1 MAHAISEYWPFGEFR
16 RYQLPAIEAI
26 AKAFAAGKDFV
37 AVEAPTGSG
46 KSPIAIAAARWIL
59 ENPECTDI
67 GERASKIK
75 SNPGAYCLTTQKV
88 LQRQYMRDFAEHET
102 HPLVDMCGRGNFQCK
117 FDDNG
122 RTCENGICHK
132 WADQGQV
139 VILKDGETTPPDA
152 TERTRS
158 DGQRFYIRKFNKSAN
173 CVYRIAKLRIV
184 DEPLVIHNFAYFMTE
199 TNYVGEF
206 KPRDLLIIDEAH
218 NIEKELLGFIEVPLG
233 EFVLR
238 KIGVEIPKKFKNNNP
253 CVEDVY
259 EWAKSILKDHIKPH
273 YKDLVYKLGVLN
285 KKLKTDPWDEQA
297 TVELDRLKR
306 DAKTVESLIHK
317 MDTLFRSVGPD
328 NCVLE
333 SKVTSKGKEKYYRLV
348 FKPIDIA
355 PFAERCLFRNGRKVL
370 MLSATILDPDT
381 FADSLGIDRSKMQFI
396 RIPSTFEPENRRI
409 VYRPIGSMAR
419 RSIDETLP
427 KMVKAVC
434 DILDAHPEERGLIH
448 TNTYRI
454 AGHLMNNIRGH
465 NATRLMIHGTKDREQ
480 VLMDFLSDP
489 TDNRVLVS
497 PSMTDGVSLDDD
509 LARFQIVCKVPYGY
523 LGDPQVAA
531 KMNISSAWYELQT
544 AKALMQAF
552 GRAVRSIDDHAVTY
566 ILDEDFGRFYKK
578 ARKRLFPP
586 YIQDAIVE
594 EAIAHE

>member
-1 MAHAISEYWPFGEFR
+1 MTHSISEYWPFGEFR

-26 AKAFAAGKDFV
+26 AKAFASGKDFV

-59 ENPECTDI
+59 ENPECADI

-88 LQRQYMRDFAEHET
+88 LQRQYMRDFGEHEK
-102 HPLVDMCGRGNFQCK
+102 HPLVDMRGRGNYECK
-117 FDDNG
+117 FDKNG
-122 RTCENGICHK
+122 HTCENGICHK

-139 VILKDGETTPPDA
+139 VILKDGDSAPADA
-152 TERTRS
+152 TERVRS
-158 DGQRFYIRKFNKSAN
+158 DGQRFYICKFNKSAN
-173 CVYRIAKLRIV
+173 CVYRLAKLRIV
-184 DEPLVIHNFAYFMTE
+184 EEPLVIHNFAYFLTE

-218 NIEKELLGFIEVPLG
+218 SIEKELLGFVEVPLG

-238 KIGVEIPKKFKNNNP
+238 KIGVEIPKEFKNRNP
-253 CVEDVY
+253 CVEKVY
-259 EWAKSILKDHIKPH
+259 EWAKSIFKSHIKPH
-273 YKDLVYKLGVLN
+273 YEDLEQKLGVL
-285 KKLKTDPWDEQA
+285 KARLQRDPWDEQA
-297 TVELDRLKR
+297 AVELDRLKR
-306 DAKTVESLIHK
+306 DARTVESLIHK

-333 SKVTSKGKEKYYRLV
+333 VNVTSKGMEKFYKLI

-355 PFAERCLFRNGRKVL
+355 PFAEKCLFSNGRKVL

-381 FADSLGIDRSKMQFI
+381 FADSLGIDKSKMQFI
-396 RIPSTFEPENRRI
+396 RIPSTFDPENRQI
-409 VYRPIGSMAR
+409 IQRPVGGMSR
-419 RSIDETLP
+419 RQIDATLP
-427 KMVKAVC
+427 KMVKAVE

-454 AGHLMNNIRGH
+454 ADYLMNHIRGH
-465 NATRLMIHGTKDREQ
+465 NAGRLMAHGSKDREQ

-509 LARFQIVCKVPYGY
+509 LARFQIICKVPYGY
-523 LGDPQVAA
+523 LGDPQIAA
-531 KMNISSAWYELQT
+531 KMNLNSSWYELQT
-544 AKALMQAF
+544 AKSLMQAF

-566 ILDEDFGRFYKK
+566 VLDEDFERFYRK
-578 ARKRLFPP
+578 AKKRLFPP
-586 YIQDAIVE
+586 YIQ
-594 EAIAHE
+594 EAIIHE